1 MVRLG
6 DAVMPCVSE
15 DISMNGLSVATDG
28 TVREDAGSN
37 TEGCT
42 HVFLSRLMAL

>member
-28 TVREDAGSN
+28 TVREGLPI
-37 TEGCT
+37 E
-42 HVFLSRLMAL
+42 LSITLPGNSTNKID